1 MKHRKREDLKALEE
15 QFLKALTEKT
25 PDFEKAKE
33 LLGEGVDINAVDS
46 YGESILGDLLLTL
59 SSFPPECDSCELDSC
74 KTCEIKRSSKL
85 ISIIEF
91 FINNGWDTVAYG
103 LHLIASLVHTTHDA
117 KMFYAAKRILE
128 CPLSEDREAF
138 EHALESIGSEES
150 YQRCCEECHDQENLY
165 YAMYE
170 IGDAKMNGKPFAG
183 IHPYYRALGKKID
196 RIVYFAEKND
206 FAETSR
212 GIEFNHDLGFVCGDE
227 LVVVTSGMNILLMND
242 RLSEK
247 PQTDV
252 TTFFEDG
259 IVGATITDVSF
270 EHKTIN
276 RANSRYGQPT
286 IIVKLDNGKEIGF
299 THNFGELPDKK
310 TQARFSTS
318 EASMKFSGYR
328 DCLFDMCASTSID
341 LDKIEAFIIGTNL
354 SSDDITQTAIKLV
367 EAFAWEIGAFKA
379 ANRREPE
386 ENELVTSNWLDLF
399 KLFLKYGLD
408 ANAVYCK
415 DGFDHD
421 NLLHFLTWL
430 DNTSI
435 IYKLFRLLLEN
446 GADPNV
452 MIDDESLFEKIDG
465 HVVMDATLMEIEGE
479 DRAPYE
485 TFFRLWLLLLAYGGE
500 LSTGKDA
507 LKMNDDYCIDM
518 FENCECFSYRKEVTE
533 DDWYLHIYITKT
545 GEEVA
550 VL

>member
-1 MKHRKREDLKALEE
+1 MKHRKREDLKALEG

-46 YGESILGDLLLTL
+46 YGKSVLDDLLLTL

-74 KTCEIKRSSKL
+74 NSCEIKRSSNL
-85 ISIIEF
+85 VPVVEF

-103 LHLIASLVHTTHDA
+103 LHLVASLVHTTHDA

-150 YQRCCEECHDQENLY
+150 YQRCCEECHEQENLY
-165 YAMYE
+165 YATYE
-170 IGDAKMNGKPFAG
+170 IVDAKMNGKPFAG

-286 IIVKLDNGKEIGF
+286 IIVKLDNGKEKSRPPYYG
-299 THNFGELPDKK
+299 
-310 TQARFSTS
+310 R
-318 EASMKFSGYR
+318 R
-328 DCLFDMCASTSID
+328 V
-341 LDKIEAFIIGTNL
+341 GT
-354 SSDDITQTAIKLV
+354 
-367 EAFAWEIGAFKA
+367 
-379 ANRREPE
+379 
-386 ENELVTSNWLDLF
+386 
-399 KLFLKYGLD
+399 
-408 ANAVYCK
+408 
-415 DGFDHD
+415 
-421 NLLHFLTWL
+421 
-430 DNTSI
+430 
-435 IYKLFRLLLEN
+435 
-446 GADPNV
+446 
-452 MIDDESLFEKIDG
+452 
-465 HVVMDATLMEIEGE
+465 
-479 DRAPYE
+479 
-485 TFFRLWLLLLAYGGE
+485 
-500 LSTGKDA
+500 
-507 LKMNDDYCIDM
+507 
-518 FENCECFSYRKEVTE
+518 
-533 DDWYLHIYITKT
+533 
-545 GEEVA
+545 
-550 VL
+550 